1 MSIKDSGTSFFATYI
16 SPETRRRINNMNDD
30 TIDNSIR
37 EKGIESIP
45 KISEAFKISLMNN
58 DHLEQHGVMR
68 SNCIDCLD
76 RTNVAQV
83 LLSFLLPF

>member
-1 MSIKDSGTSFFATYI
+1 
-16 SPETRRRINNMNDD
+16 MNDD
-30 TIDNSIR
+30 ESDSSIR

-45 KISEAFKISLMNN
+45 RISEAFKLSLMNN

-83 LLSFLLPF
+83 FLVSFSSFLVLPFLYCCLSHAIYIRN